1 MGQSW
6 IDLLFAHWRVPYD
19 ALREHVPRELALDRF
34 DGDAWLGIT
43 PFELVGLRPS
53 VTPPIPGVGSFPE
66 LNVRTYATLA
76 AKPGIFFFS
85 LDAGSD
91 LAVAA
96 ARRFYSLPYFR
107 AHMTIDRENGRITFE
122 SARVRST
129 AHLWARYAPGK
140 PLPRSQPGT
149 LEHFLTERYCLYT
162 VDRRGRTCRA
172 EIHHPPWR
180 LFDAE
185 AEIRVEGLLPRG
197 IEVDAGAALLHYAA
211 PQHVVIW
218 RLERAREAAA

>member
-19 ALREHVPRELALDRF
+19 VLREHVPRELALDRF

-107 AHMTIDRENGRITFE
+107 AHMTIERENGRITFE

-129 AHLWARYAPGK
+129 AHLWARYASGK
-140 PLPRSQPGT
+140 PLPRSQPGP

-162 VDRRGRTCRA
+162 AERGRVYRA
-172 EIHHPPWR
+172 EIHHRPWP
-180 LFDAE
+180 LQNAE
-185 AEIRVEGLLPRG
+185 AEIDLNTMPPDE
-197 IEVDAGAALLHYAA
+197 I
-211 PQHVVIW
+211 
-218 RLERAREAAA
+218 RLEGDPVVHFSARQDVIVWPLRPV